1 MIPSIVILKIQQ
13 EHRFR
18 LKLWLPVFIL
28 WPVFLVLFLLIL
40 PLLLITDFILLVSG
54 HRIRLL
60 RMVGGVFSVVSSL
73 RGTRVKVDSRKEN
86 SIVNVTIL

>member
-13 EHRFR
+13 ERGFR

-28 WPVFLVLFLLIL
+28 WPVFLVLFLLFL
-40 PLLLITDFILLVSG
+40 PLLLIADFILHLSG
-54 HRIRLL
+54 VHIHLL

-73 RGTRVKVDSRKEN
+73 RGTRIKVNSHKEN